1 MKNILWIS
9 FRVPYD
15 NVAHA
20 GGKVHNYYL
29 KGLNK
34 NTKNKIK
41 LISFF
46 NERDIGKIDL
56 DRYNIDSIL
65 INSTGIEKV
74 TFLKKI
80 INKIYSF
87 CPYSL
92 YIDYTSSLMCKEAL
106 KKIINLKKAGYSPSV
121 VILQWTQMVALL
133 PVLKKIFPD
142 SKYICIEEDVTYLSA
157 HRRTEQKK
165 KSQLMY
171 YICRMQE
178 SKIKSIEK
186 KCLEN
191 SDLTIFSNKKDYDL
205 VIKDGFKVNGWAWT
219 PYFDNFSKI
228 KRNCSNR
235 KRILFYGAMDRY
247 ENWKSAVWFIENVFC
262 ELSEY
267 GFEFVVIGNRPND
280 ELKKYHDG
288 KTIIVTGFVED
299 VSSWFSSS
307 LCLVAPLIL
316 GAGVKIKILEALS
329 SGIPV
334 ITNDIGIEGIRAVA
348 GVDYIHC
355 DNPKDYVEAILN
367 ISTNN
372 SLVNYLEHNGR
383 TFIINNY
390 NYEKDLVRFTNLVE
404 NYCAGKK

>member
-1 MKNILWIS
+1 M
-9 FRVPYD
+9 
-15 NVAHA
+15 
-20 GGKVHNYYL
+20 
-29 KGLNK
+29 
-34 NTKNKIK
+34 
-41 LISFF
+41 
-46 NERDIGKIDL
+46 
-56 DRYNIDSIL
+56 
-65 INSTGIEKV
+65 
-74 TFLKKI
+74 
-80 INKIYSF
+80 
-87 CPYSL
+87 
-92 YIDYTSSLMCKEAL
+92 
-106 KKIINLKKAGYSPSV
+106 
-121 VILQWTQMVALL
+121 
-133 PVLKKIFPD
+133 
-142 SKYICIEEDVTYLSA
+142 
-157 HRRTEQKK
+157 
-165 KSQLMY
+165 
-171 YICRMQE
+171 
-178 SKIKSIEK
+178 
-186 KCLEN
+186 
-191 SDLTIFSNKKDYDL
+191 
-205 VIKDGFKVNGWAWT
+205 
-219 PYFDNFSKI
+219 
-228 KRNCSNR
+228 
-235 KRILFYGAMDRY
+235 
-247 ENWKSAVWFIENVFC
+247 FC